1 MPLVEIVH
9 DIVELGDEALSTP
22 VNTVHVLEEVVPVQ
36 LLPSI

>member
-9 DIVELGDEALSTP
+9 DIVQLGDETRCLP
-22 VNTVHVLEEVVPVQ
+22 VDTVHVLEEVVPVQ